1 MRIAAVVNPVAG
13 SRKTLKQWPILL
25 KSLGKEAK
33 RVDTFWSE
41 YPGHSE
47 SIAASAR
54 RSGYDRVIAVGGDGT
69 LFEVLNGLW
78 WEEKGHM
85 PSLGMIP
92 FGTGCDYIRNF
103 ETGTGMAAKFKTA
116 VEESAVRVSLGR
128 CRYQVRD
135 GIRQR
140 VFAMFL
146 GLGFDAEVIHRYKK
160 LSLPRSCWLSYAI
173 SALAG
178 MRELRPFT
186 LDGIVEDSPIRVD
199 AVFFGAALG
208 CCFADGMRIA
218 PYASPSHNR
227 FEFVLAAPLSPVGL
241 LFPILRA
248 YLRLNN
254 DSPSLTRLRGRR
266 AKIGSSMPIR
276 FEADGELLGQTAVID
291 IELIPDA
298 FYFAARKIKSP
309 S

>member
-13 SRKTLKQWPILL
+13 SRKAPKQWPVLL
-25 KSLGKEAK
+25 QSIGREAK
-33 RVDTFWSE
+33 RIDTFWSE

-78 WEEKGHM
+78 CEEQGHM

-103 ETGTGMAAKFKTA
+103 ENGTGMAARLKTA
-116 VEESAVRVSLGR
+116 VEESAIGVSLGR
-128 CRYQVRD
+128 CRYQVQD

-140 VFAMFL
+140 VFAMVL
-146 GLGFDAEVIHRYKK
+146 GLGFDAEVIYRYKK
-160 LSLPRSCWLSYAI
+160 LSLPRSSWFSYAI
-173 SALAG
+173 SALAAI
-178 MRELRPFT
+178 RELRPFT
-186 LDGIVEDSPIRVD
+186 LDGFVEDSPFRVD

-208 CCFADGMRIA
+208 CCFGNGIRIA
-218 PYASPSHNR
+218 PCASPSHNR
-227 FEFVLAAPLSPVGL
+227 FEFVLAAPVSPVGL
-241 LFPILRA
+241 LFQILRA
-248 YLRLNN
+248 YLRLNK
-254 DSPSLTRLRGRR
+254 DSPLLTRLSGSR
-266 AKIGSSMPIR
+266 AKIRSSMPIR
-276 FEADGELLGQTAVID
+276 FEADGELLGQSTVID
-291 IELIPDA
+291 IELIPEA
-298 FYFAARKIKSP
+298 FYFAAGKIKNP